1 MRKDQIELL
10 IKANVKLIDEKTVYL
25 SETTQ
30 IDEGTIIYPN
40 VTILGDTK
48 IGKNCKILPGC
59 FLENAI
65 IGDNCVIDSSKI
77 SDSEVM
83 SGSTVGPY
91 AHLRMHTVVHKNV
104 RIGNFVELKNTILG
118 EDSKCAHLTYLGDSD
133 VGKNV
138 NIGCGVVTAN
148 YDGKKKNRTI
158 IGDNSFI
165 GCNTNLIAPVK
176 IGSNVLIAAGST
188 ITDDVEDDAM
198 GIARA
203 RQVNKSEY
211 GKKFINK

>member
-1 MRKDQIELL
+1 M
-10 IKANVKLIDEKTVYL
+10 A
-25 SETTQ
+25 
-30 IDEGTIIYPN
+30 
-40 VTILGDTK
+40 
-48 IGKNCKILPGC
+48 
-59 FLENAI
+59 
-65 IGDNCVIDSSKI
+65 
-77 SDSEVM
+77 
-83 SGSTVGPY
+83 
-91 AHLRMHTVVHKNV
+91 AHR
-104 RIGNFVELKNTILG
+104 
-118 EDSKCAHLTYLGDSD
+118 
-133 VGKNV
+133 
-138 NIGCGVVTAN
+138 
-148 YDGKKKNRTI
+148 KKKNRTI